1 MQKDPI
7 SLVVFGATGDLMARK
22 ILPSLFYLYKEKK
35 LPRGFRVIGVSRRDI
50 SEEGF
55 RGKMRDAA
63 GKFDE
68 IAKDKRLAV
77 FFYLAVAP
85 KFYKHVLENMQKAG
99 LIHQNMFLL
108 VEKPIGL
115 DLTDAREIEK
125 LFAKYFKEEQIYR
138 IDHYL
143 AKSGMDELFDFRFR
157 KKFLEDI
164 WTREYISSIELK
176 LWEKK
181 DVGTRGEFYE
191 GVGALRDVGQ
201 NHMLAM
207 LAYVAMN
214 RPKAFHG
221 EAVRKAR
228 AELLRTL
235 KIYNIRQAK
244 HFAYRAQYE
253 GYRET
258 KGVKRN
264 SKVETFFRVTAFLRL
279 GKLKGVP
286 ITIESG
292 KAMPENC
299 KEFVVN
305 FKDRKQIIFP
315 IESRA
320 GKYQY
325 VEEYKKILAY
335 AFAEDDS
342 IFLGRDEV
350 LESWK
355 FVDSIVLAFKKNL
368 VPLKFYEPDH
378 YPKI

>member
-1 MQKDPI
+1 MPKFSWWRREPKERSPI
-7 SLVVFGATGDLMARK
+7 FPAGVITKEIGLGKSKRIPGRMENINSIPPSPRKSYPNSLKKSSMVNRFSKEPINLVVFGATGDLMARK

-68 IAKDKRLAV
+68 IAKDKRLAGFLKLFYFV
-77 FFYLAVAP
+77 KGYFRDRYTYEDLKRVLEGHDHKIFFYLAVAP

-115 DLTDAREIEK
+115 DLTDAREIKK

-181 DVGTRGEFYE
+181 DVGTRGEF
-191 GVGALRDVGQ
+191 
-201 NHMLAM
+201 
-207 LAYVAMN
+207 
-214 RPKAFHG
+214 
-221 EAVRKAR
+221 
-228 AELLRTL
+228 
-235 KIYNIRQAK
+235 
-244 HFAYRAQYE
+244 
-253 GYRET
+253 
-258 KGVKRN
+258 
-264 SKVETFFRVTAFLRL
+264 
-279 GKLKGVP
+279 
-286 ITIESG
+286 
-292 KAMPENC
+292 
-299 KEFVVN
+299 
-305 FKDRKQIIFP
+305 
-315 IESRA
+315 
-320 GKYQY
+320 
-325 VEEYKKILAY
+325 
-335 AFAEDDS
+335 
-342 IFLGRDEV
+342 
-350 LESWK
+350 
-355 FVDSIVLAFKKNL
+355 
-368 VPLKFYEPDH
+368 
-378 YPKI
+378 